1 MDELIKSVLDWWE
14 DHQYDTIACGDGDED
29 NVYHEDPSFVVI
41 AKKLAAER
49 GILKAN

>member
-14 DHQYDTIACGDGDED
+14 DHQYDTAACGDEDEY
-29 NVYHEDPSFVVI
+29 NVYDEAPSFVVI

-49 GILKAN
+49 GILKAD